1 MSKTIWPLMD
11 DIITWGDRIKMVKFI
26 LTTNRF
32 TNGPKVRKFES
43 EWNDWLGSKY
53 SLFVNS
59 GSSANLL
66 LLSAVK
72 EKYGLKNGDKVL
84 VPACTWSTNIAP
96 VIHTGF
102 EPIFADIDLHSFS
115 FDVEKLK
122 KVKEIH
128 PDIKIIFVTHLLGLE
143 AELDKYQEVFPDALV
158 LEDICEAQGVTN
170 QKGEMYGSNSLGA
183 TFSLY
188 FSHHMTSIEGGI
200 ISTNDK
206 ELYELM
212 RMKRSAGMAREASDE
227 KFQQYKKENP
237 DISPSFLFPTAGF
250 NLRNHEICAVL
261 GSSQLKRIDH
271 IIKCRRNN
279 YQKFLSLLK
288 KYPDKF
294 YIPKEDNT
302 SSNLCLPFICKE
314 KYIYSNL
321 IMKLEE
327 YGIEYRPIVAGNL
340 LKQPF
345 LKDYYIVGDGPFN
358 VDIVHEQGVYI
369 GNSHLVKDKNFKLI
383 EEIIDNV

>member
-1 MSKTIWPLMD
+1 MD
-11 DIITWGDRIKMVKFI
+11 DIITWGDKLKMVKFI
-26 LTTNRF
+26 LTTKKF
-32 TNGPKVRKFES
+32 TNGPKVRKFEQ
-43 EWNDWLGSKY
+43 EWNNWLGSKY

-66 LLSAVK
+66 LLNAIK

-96 VIHTGF
+96 IIHNGL
-102 EPIFADIDLHSFS
+102 EPVFADIDLYSFS

-122 KVKEIH
+122 KVKELH

-143 AELDKYQEVFPDALV
+143 AEIDKYQQIFPDALI

-170 QKGEMYGSNSLGA
+170 SEGVKHGANSLGA

-200 ISTNDK
+200 INTNDE

-212 RMKRSAGMAREASDE
+212 RLKRSAGMAREASDE
-227 KFQQYKKENP
+227 KFEQYKKENP
-237 DISPSFLFPTAGF
+237 NISPSFLFPTAGF

-261 GSSQLKRIDH
+261 GSSQLRRIDH
-271 IIKCRRNN
+271 IINCRKNN
-279 YQKFLSLLK
+279 YQKFLVLLK
-288 KYPDKF
+288 KYSDKF

-302 SSNLCLPFICKE
+302 SSNLCLPFVCKD
-314 KYIYSNL
+314 KNTYLKL
-321 IMKLEE
+321 ISKFEE
-327 YGIEYRPIVAGNL
+327 CGIDYRPIVAGNL

-345 LKDYYIVGDGPFN
+345 LKDYSIVGEGPFN
-358 VDIVHEQGVYI
+358 VDIVHEQGAYI
-369 GNSHLVKDKNFKLI
+369 GNSHLVGNNRFKLLETI
-383 EEIIDNV
+383 LNDL

>member
-1 MSKTIWPLMD
+1 MPKTIWPLMD
-11 DIITWGDRIKMVKFI
+11 DIITWADKLRMVKFI

-32 TNGPKVRKFES
+32 TNGPKVRKFEK
-43 EWNDWLGSKY
+43 EWNEWLGSKY

-66 LLSAVK
+66 LLDAIK
-72 EKYGLKNGDKVL
+72 EKYGMRNGDKVL
-84 VPACTWSTNIAP
+84 VPACTWSTNISP
-96 VIHTGF
+96 VLHMGF
-102 EPIFADIDLHSFS
+102 QPIFADIDLHSFS

-122 KVKEIH
+122 KVKELH

-143 AELDKYQEVFPDALV
+143 AELDKYQEIFPDALI
-158 LEDICEAQGVTN
+158 LEDICEAQGVEN
-170 QKGEMYGSNSLGA
+170 SEGVKYGSNSLGA

-212 RMKRSAGMAREASDE
+212 RMKRSAGMARESSDE
-227 KFQQYKKENP
+227 DFERYKKENP
-237 DISPSFLFPTAGF
+237 DISPSFLFPTTGF

-261 GSSQLKRIDH
+261 GSSQLRRIDH
-271 IIKCRRNN
+271 IVKCRRNN
-279 YQKFLSLLK
+279 YQKLLVLLK
-288 KYPDKF
+288 KHSDKF

-302 SSNLCLPFICKE
+302 SSNLCLPFVCKD
-314 KYIYSNL
+314 KDTYTKL
-321 IMKLEE
+321 ISKFEY
-327 YGIEYRPIVAGNL
+327 YGIEYRPVVAGNL

-345 LKDYYIVGDGPFN
+345 LKGYTIVGEGPFN
-358 VDIVHEQGVYI
+358 VDIVHERGVYI
-369 GNSHLVKDKNFKLI
+369 GNSHLVGSEKFELLK
-383 EEIIDNV
+383 IILDDL

>member
-1 MSKTIWPLMD
+1 
-11 DIITWGDRIKMVKFI
+11 MVKFI

-32 TNGPKVRKFES
+32 TNGPKVRKFEQ
-43 EWNDWLGSKY
+43 EWNNWLGSKY

-66 LLSAVK
+66 LLDAIK

-96 VIHTGF
+96 IIHTGF
-102 EPIFADIDLHSFS
+102 EPVFADIDLHSFS

-122 KVKEIH
+122 KIKETH

-143 AELDKYQEVFPDALV
+143 AEIDKYQEIFPNALI
-158 LEDICEAQGVTN
+158 LEDICEAQGVAN
-170 QKGEMYGSNSLGA
+170 SQGVRYGANSLGA

-188 FSHHMTSIEGGI
+188 FSHHMTSIEGGMI
-200 ISTNDK
+200 NTNDK

-227 KFQQYKKENP
+227 KFEQYKRENP

-261 GSSQLKRIDH
+261 GSSQLRRIDY
-271 IIKCRRNN
+271 IVKCRRNN
-279 YQKFLSLLK
+279 YQKLLVLLK

-302 SSNLCLPFICKE
+302 SSNLCLPFICKD
-314 KYIYSNL
+314 KNICSKL
-321 IMKLEE
+321 IAKFEQ
-327 YGIEYRPIVAGNL
+327 YGIEYRPVVAGNL

-345 LKDYYIVGDGPFN
+345 LKDYSIVGEGPFN

-369 GNSHLVKDKNFKLI
+369 GNNHLVGNKKFRLLEKILNDL
-383 EEIIDNV
+383 

>member
-1 MSKTIWPLMD
+1 MD
-11 DIITWGDRIKMVKFI
+11 DIITWGDKLRMVKFI
-26 LTTNRF
+26 LTTKRF
-32 TNGPKVRKFES
+32 TNGPKVRKFEQ
-43 EWNDWLGSKY
+43 EWNNWLGSKY

-66 LLSAVK
+66 LLNAIK

-96 VIHTGF
+96 IIHNGF
-102 EPIFADIDLHSFS
+102 EPVFADIDLHSFS

-122 KVKEIH
+122 KVKELH
-128 PDIKIIFVTHLLGLE
+128 PDIKIIFVTHLLGFE
-143 AELDKYQEVFPDALV
+143 AELDKYQEIFPDALI

-170 QKGEMYGSNSLGA
+170 SQGVKHGANSLGA

-200 ISTNDK
+200 INTNDE

-212 RMKRSAGMAREASDE
+212 RLKRSAGMAREASDE
-227 KFQQYKKENP
+227 KFEQYKKENP

-261 GSSQLKRIDH
+261 GSSQLRRIDH
-271 IIKCRRNN
+271 IINSRKNN
-279 YQKFLSLLK
+279 YQRFLVLLK

-294 YIPKEDNT
+294 YIPKEDKT
-302 SSNLCLPFICKE
+302 SSNLCLPFVCKD
-314 KYIYSNL
+314 KDTYSKL
-321 IMKLEE
+321 ISKFEE

-345 LKDYYIVGDGPFN
+345 LKDYSIVGEGPFN
-358 VDIVHEQGVYI
+358 VDIVHEQGAYI
-369 GNSHLVKDKNFKLI
+369 GNSHLVGNNRFKLLETI
-383 EEIIDNV
+383 LNDL

>member
-1 MSKTIWPLMD
+1 MPKTVWPLMD
-11 DIITWGDRIKMVKFI
+11 DIITWGDKLRMIKFI

-43 EWNDWLGSKY
+43 EWNSWLGSKY

-66 LLSAVK
+66 LLDAVK
-72 EKYGLKNGDKVL
+72 EKYGFKNGDKVL

-96 VIHTGF
+96 ILHMGF
-102 EPIFADIDLHSFS
+102 KPIFADIDLHSFS
-115 FDVEKLK
+115 FDVQKLK
-122 KVKEIH
+122 RVKKAH

-143 AELDKYQEVFPDALV
+143 AELEKYQEIFPNALI

-170 QKGEMYGSNSLGA
+170 PDGVKYGANSLGA

-212 RMKRSAGMAREASDE
+212 RMKRSAGMARESSDE
-227 KFQQYKKENP
+227 NFEKYKKENP

-261 GSSQLKRIDH
+261 GSSQLKRIDR
-271 IIKCRRNN
+271 IVDSRRNN
-279 YQKFLSLLK
+279 YQRFLILIK

-302 SSNLCLPFICKE
+302 SSNLCLPFVCKD
-314 KYIYSNL
+314 KDTYLKL
-321 IMKLEE
+321 ISKFEE
-327 YGIEYRPIVAGNL
+327 YGIEHRPIVAGNL

-345 LKDYYIVGDGPFN
+345 LKDYSIVGKGPYN
-358 VDIVHEQGVYI
+358 VDVVHEQGVYI
-369 GNSHLVKDKNFKLI
+369 GNSHLV
-383 EEIIDNV
+383 DNKRFSLLEKILTNI

>member
-1 MSKTIWPLMD
+1 MD
-11 DIITWGDRIKMVKFI
+11 DIITWGDKLRMVKFI
-26 LTTNRF
+26 LTTKKF
-32 TNGPKVRKFES
+32 TNGPKVRKFEQ
-43 EWNDWLGSKY
+43 EWNNWLGSKY

-66 LLSAVK
+66 LLNAIK

-96 VIHTGF
+96 IIHNGL
-102 EPIFADIDLHSFS
+102 EPVFADIDLYSFS

-122 KVKEIH
+122 KVKELH

-143 AELDKYQEVFPDALV
+143 AEIDKYQQIFPDALI

-170 QKGEMYGSNSLGA
+170 SQGVKHGANSLGA

-200 ISTNDK
+200 INTNDE

-212 RMKRSAGMAREASDE
+212 RLKRSAGMAREASDE
-227 KFQQYKKENP
+227 KFEQYKKENP
-237 DISPSFLFPTAGF
+237 NISPSFLFPTAGF

-261 GSSQLKRIDH
+261 GSSQLRRIDH
-271 IIKCRRNN
+271 IINCRKNN
-279 YQKFLSLLK
+279 YQKFLVLLK
-288 KYPDKF
+288 KYSDKF

-302 SSNLCLPFICKE
+302 SSNLCLPFVCKD
-314 KYIYSNL
+314 KNTYLKL
-321 IMKLEE
+321 ISKFEE
-327 YGIEYRPIVAGNL
+327 CGIDYRPIVAGNL

-345 LKDYYIVGDGPFN
+345 LKDYSIVGEGPFN
-358 VDIVHEQGVYI
+358 VDIVHEQGAYI
-369 GNSHLVKDKNFKLI
+369 GNSHLVGNNRFKLLETI
-383 EEIIDNV
+383 LNDL

>member
-1 MSKTIWPLMD
+1 MTKTIWPLMD
-11 DIITWGDRIKMVKFI
+11 DIITWGDKLRMVKFI
-26 LTTNRF
+26 LTTKKF
-32 TNGPKVRKFES
+32 TNGPKVRKFEQ
-43 EWNDWLGSKY
+43 EWNNWLGSKY

-66 LLSAVK
+66 LLNAIK

-96 VIHTGF
+96 IIHNGL
-102 EPIFADIDLHSFS
+102 EPVFADIDLYSFS

-122 KVKEIH
+122 KVKELH

-143 AELDKYQEVFPDALV
+143 AEIDKYQQIFPDALI

-170 QKGEMYGSNSLGA
+170 SQGVKHGANSLGA

-200 ISTNDK
+200 INTNDE

-212 RMKRSAGMAREASDE
+212 RLKRSAGMAREASDE
-227 KFQQYKKENP
+227 KFEQYKKENP
-237 DISPSFLFPTAGF
+237 NISPSFLFPTAGF

-261 GSSQLKRIDH
+261 GSSQLRRIDH
-271 IIKCRRNN
+271 IINCRKNN
-279 YQKFLSLLK
+279 YQKFLVLLK
-288 KYPDKF
+288 KYSDKF

-302 SSNLCLPFICKE
+302 SSNLCLPFVCKD
-314 KYIYSNL
+314 KNTYLKL
-321 IMKLEE
+321 ISKFEE
-327 YGIEYRPIVAGNL
+327 CGIDYRPIVAGNL

-345 LKDYYIVGDGPFN
+345 LKDYSIVGEGPFN
-358 VDIVHEQGVYI
+358 VDIVHEQGAYI
-369 GNSHLVKDKNFKLI
+369 GNSHLVGNNRFKLLETI
-383 EEIIDNV
+383 LNDL

>member
-1 MSKTIWPLMD
+1 MKKIIWPLMD
-11 DIITWGDRIKMVKFI
+11 DIITWGDKLRMIKFI

-32 TNGPKVRKFES
+32 TNGPKVRKFEQ
-43 EWNDWLGSKY
+43 EWNNWLGSKY

-66 LLSAVK
+66 LLDAIK

-96 VIHTGF
+96 IIHTGF
-102 EPIFADIDLHSFS
+102 EPVFADIDLHSFS

-122 KVKEIH
+122 KIKEVH

-143 AELDKYQEVFPDALV
+143 AEIDKYQEIFPNALI
-158 LEDICEAQGVTN
+158 LEDICEAQGVAN
-170 QKGEMYGSNSLGA
+170 SQGVKYGANSLGA

-188 FSHHMTSIEGGI
+188 FSHHMTSIEGGMI
-200 ISTNDK
+200 NTNDK

-227 KFQQYKKENP
+227 KFEQYKRENP

-261 GSSQLKRIDH
+261 GSSQLRRIDY
-271 IIKCRRNN
+271 IVKCRRNN
-279 YQKFLSLLK
+279 YQKLLVLLK

-302 SSNLCLPFICKE
+302 SSNLCLPFICKD
-314 KYIYSNL
+314 KNICSKL
-321 IMKLEE
+321 IAKFEQ
-327 YGIEYRPIVAGNL
+327 YGIEYRPVVAGNL

-345 LKDYYIVGDGPFN
+345 LKDYSIVGEGPFN

-369 GNSHLVKDKNFKLI
+369 GNNHLVGNKKFRLLEKILNDL
-383 EEIIDNV
+383 

>member
-1 MSKTIWPLMD
+1 MD
-11 DIITWGDRIKMVKFI
+11 DIITWGDKLRMVKFI
-26 LTTNRF
+26 LTTKKF
-32 TNGPKVRKFES
+32 TNGPKVRKFEQ
-43 EWNDWLGSKY
+43 EWNNWLGSKY

-66 LLSAVK
+66 LLNAIK

-96 VIHTGF
+96 IIHNGL
-102 EPIFADIDLHSFS
+102 EPVFADIDLYSFS

-122 KVKEIH
+122 KVKELH

-143 AELDKYQEVFPDALV
+143 AEIDKYQQIFPDALI

-170 QKGEMYGSNSLGA
+170 SEGVKHGSNSLGA

-200 ISTNDK
+200 INTNDE

-212 RMKRSAGMAREASDE
+212 RLKRSAGMAREASDE
-227 KFQQYKKENP
+227 KFEQYKKENP
-237 DISPSFLFPTAGF
+237 NISPSFLFPTAGF

-261 GSSQLKRIDH
+261 GSSQLRRIDH
-271 IIKCRRNN
+271 IINCRKNN
-279 YQKFLSLLK
+279 YQKFLVLLK
-288 KYPDKF
+288 KYSDKF

-302 SSNLCLPFICKE
+302 SSNLCLPFVCKD
-314 KYIYSNL
+314 KNTYLKL
-321 IMKLEE
+321 ISKFEE
-327 YGIEYRPIVAGNL
+327 CGIDYRPIVAGNL

-345 LKDYYIVGDGPFN
+345 LKDYSIVGEGPFN
-358 VDIVHEQGVYI
+358 VDIVHEQGAYI
-369 GNSHLVKDKNFKLI
+369 GNSHLVGNNRFKLLETI
-383 EEIIDNV
+383 LNDL

>member
-1 MSKTIWPLMD
+1 MD
-11 DIITWGDRIKMVKFI
+11 DIITWGDKLRMVKFI
-26 LTTNRF
+26 LTTKRF
-32 TNGPKVRKFES
+32 TNGPKVRKFEQ
-43 EWNDWLGSKY
+43 EWNNWLGSKY

-66 LLSAVK
+66 LLNAIK

-96 VIHTGF
+96 IIHNGL
-102 EPIFADIDLHSFS
+102 EPVFADIDLYSFS

-122 KVKEIH
+122 KVKELH

-143 AELDKYQEVFPDALV
+143 AEIDKYQQIFPDALI

-170 QKGEMYGSNSLGA
+170 SEGVKHGANSLGA

-200 ISTNDK
+200 INTNDE

-212 RMKRSAGMAREASDE
+212 RLKRSAGMAREASDE
-227 KFQQYKKENP
+227 KFEQYKKENP
-237 DISPSFLFPTAGF
+237 NISPSFLFPTAGF

-261 GSSQLKRIDH
+261 GSSQLRRIDH
-271 IIKCRRNN
+271 IINCRKNN
-279 YQKFLSLLK
+279 YQKFLVLLK
-288 KYPDKF
+288 KYSDKF

-302 SSNLCLPFICKE
+302 SSNLCLPFVCKD
-314 KYIYSNL
+314 KNTYLKL
-321 IMKLEE
+321 ISKFEE
-327 YGIEYRPIVAGNL
+327 CGIDYRPIVAGNL

-345 LKDYYIVGDGPFN
+345 LKDYSIVGEGPFN
-358 VDIVHEQGVYI
+358 VDIVHEQGAYI
-369 GNSHLVKDKNFKLI
+369 GNSHLVGNNRFKLLETI
-383 EEIIDNV
+383 LNDL

>member
-1 MSKTIWPLMD
+1 MTKTIWPLMD
-11 DIITWGDRIKMVKFI
+11 DIITWGDKLRMVKFI
-26 LTTNRF
+26 LTTKKF
-32 TNGPKVRKFES
+32 TNGPKVRKFEQ
-43 EWNDWLGSKY
+43 EWNNWLGSKY

-66 LLSAVK
+66 LLNAIK

-96 VIHTGF
+96 IIHNGL
-102 EPIFADIDLHSFS
+102 EPVFADIDLYSFS

-122 KVKEIH
+122 KVKELH

-143 AELDKYQEVFPDALV
+143 AEIDKYQQIFPDALI

-170 QKGEMYGSNSLGA
+170 SEGVKHGSNSLGA

-200 ISTNDK
+200 INTNDE

-212 RMKRSAGMAREASDE
+212 RLKRSAGMAREASDE
-227 KFQQYKKENP
+227 KFEQYKKENP
-237 DISPSFLFPTAGF
+237 NISPSFLFPTAGF

-261 GSSQLKRIDH
+261 GSSQLRRIDH
-271 IIKCRRNN
+271 IINCRKNN
-279 YQKFLSLLK
+279 YQKFLVLLK
-288 KYPDKF
+288 KYSDKF

-302 SSNLCLPFICKE
+302 SSNLCLPFVCKD
-314 KYIYSNL
+314 KNTYLKL
-321 IMKLEE
+321 ISKFEE
-327 YGIEYRPIVAGNL
+327 CGIDYRPIVAGNL

-345 LKDYYIVGDGPFN
+345 LKDYSIVGEGPFN
-358 VDIVHEQGVYI
+358 VDIVHEQGAYI
-369 GNSHLVKDKNFKLI
+369 GNSHLVGNNRFKLLETI
-383 EEIIDNV
+383 LNDL

>member
-1 MSKTIWPLMD
+1 MPKTFWPLMD
-11 DIITWGDRIKMVKFI
+11 DIITWGDKLRMVKFI

-32 TNGPKVRKFES
+32 TNGPKVRKFEQ
-43 EWNDWLGSKY
+43 EWNNWLGSKY

-66 LLSAVK
+66 LLNAIK
-72 EKYGLKNGDKVL
+72 EKYGFKNGDKVL

-96 VIHTGF
+96 IIHNGF
-102 EPIFADIDLHSFS
+102 EPVFADIDLHSFS

-143 AELDKYQEVFPDALV
+143 AELDKYQEIFPDALI
-158 LEDICEAQGVTN
+158 LEDICEAQGVSN
-170 QKGEMYGSNSLGA
+170 ADGVKYGANSLGA

-188 FSHHMTSIEGGI
+188 FSHHMTSIEGGVI
-200 ISTNDK
+200 CTNDK

-212 RMKRSAGMAREASDE
+212 RIKRSAGMAREASDE
-227 KFQQYKKENP
+227 NFERYKKENP

-261 GSSQLKRIDH
+261 GSSQLRRIDH
-271 IIKCRRNN
+271 IVKCRRNN
-279 YQKFLSLLK
+279 YQKLVLLLK
-288 KYPDKF
+288 KYPDRF
-294 YIPKEDNT
+294 YIPKEDST
-302 SSNLCLPFICKE
+302 SSNLCLPFVCKD
-314 KYIYSNL
+314 KDTYS
-321 IMKLEE
+321 KLVSKFEE
-327 YGIEYRPIVAGNL
+327 YGIEYRPVVAGNL

-345 LKDYYIVGDGPFN
+345 LKEYSIVGEGPFN
-358 VDIVHEQGVYI
+358 VDIVHEQGVYV
-369 GNSHLVKDKNFKLI
+369 GNSHLVGDSRFRILEMI
-383 EEIIDNV
+383 LQDL

>member
-1 MSKTIWPLMD
+1 MPKTFWPLMD
-11 DIITWGDRIKMVKFI
+11 DIITWGDKLRMVKFI

-32 TNGPKVRKFES
+32 TNGPKVRKFEE
-43 EWNDWLGSKY
+43 EWNNWLGSKY

-66 LLSAVK
+66 LLDAIK
-72 EKYGLKNGDKVL
+72 EKYNLKNGDKIL

-96 VIHTGF
+96 IIHNGF
-102 EPIFADIDLHSFS
+102 QPVFADIDLHSFS

-143 AELDKYQEVFPDALV
+143 AELDKYQKIFPEALI
-158 LEDICEAQGVTN
+158 LEDICEAQGVSN
-170 QKGEMYGSNSLGA
+170 PNGVKYGSNSLGA

-188 FSHHMTSIEGGI
+188 FSHHMTSIEGGVI
-200 ISTNDK
+200 CTNDK

-227 KFQQYKKENP
+227 NFERYKKENP

-271 IIKCRRNN
+271 IVHCRRNN
-279 YQKFLSLLK
+279 YQKLLVLLK

-294 YIPKEDNT
+294 YIPKEDPT
-302 SSNLCLPFICKE
+302 SSNLCLPFVCKNKE
-314 KYIYSNL
+314 TYLNL
-321 IMKLEE
+321 ISKFEE
-327 YGIEYRPIVAGNL
+327 YDIEYRPVVAGNL

-345 LKDYYIVGDGPFN
+345 LNGYSIVGDGPFN

-369 GNSHLVKDKNFKLI
+369 GNSHLIGNNKFKILETI
-383 EEIIDNV
+383 LRDI

>member
-1 MSKTIWPLMD
+1 MTKTTWPLMD
-11 DIITWGDRIKMVKFI
+11 DIITWADKLRMVKFI
-26 LTTNRF
+26 LTTKRF
-32 TNGPKVRKFES
+32 TNGPKVRKFEQ
-43 EWNDWLGSKY
+43 EWNNWLGSKY

-66 LLSAVK
+66 LLNAIK

-96 VIHTGF
+96 IIHNGF
-102 EPIFADIDLHSFS
+102 EPVFADIDLHSFS

-122 KVKEIH
+122 KVKELH

-143 AELDKYQEVFPDALV
+143 AEIDEYQEIFPDSLI

-170 QKGEMYGSNSLGA
+170 SDGVKHGSNSLGA

-200 ISTNDK
+200 INTNDE

-212 RMKRSAGMAREASDE
+212 RLKRSAGMAREASDE
-227 KFQQYKKENP
+227 KFEQYKKENP

-261 GSSQLKRIDH
+261 GSSQLRRIDY
-271 IIKCRRNN
+271 IINSRKNN
-279 YQKFLSLLK
+279 YQRFLVLLK
-288 KYPDKF
+288 KYSDKF
-294 YIPKEDNT
+294 YIPKEDKT
-302 SSNLCLPFICKE
+302 SSNLCLPFVCKD
-314 KYIYSNL
+314 KDTYSKL
-321 IMKLEE
+321 ISKFEE

-345 LKDYYIVGDGPFN
+345 LKDYSIVGEGPFN
-358 VDIVHEQGVYI
+358 VDIVHEQGTYI
-369 GNSHLVKDKNFKLI
+369 GNSHLVKNKNFKILEMI
-383 EEIIDNV
+383 LASI